1 MDSEI
6 LKLLNQIGLSKTQAR
21 IYALLLSRERTI
33 KELVLVLGLARS
45 TLIES
50 LNSLDDLGLIAYFV
64 KDKSGTKMYRAK
76 SLGSLDRFLHN
87 NLNILED
94 RIQTIVSAQE
104 SLNKM
109 LNLLKLTGSF
119 LDSSID
125 LYLGKKEVL
134 RLYRSTVNI
143 PEVYSI
149 CRLDDYY
156 KTFPKGLFLQS
167 QANRLNKKRKFK
179 DLVID
184 GDSVRELKE
193 NIKAYDYTD
202 YEFKVIKDSPLLR
215 ESELTDIFI
224 TKSYII
230 FSNFKHTTPF
240 SLKLNSI
247 EISKFLIYLH
257 NIVWE
262 SID

>member
-6 LKLLNQIGLSKTQAR
+6 LKLLDQIGLSKTQSR
-21 IYALLLSRERTI
+21 VYALLLSKERTI
-33 KELVLVLGLARS
+33 KELILVLGLARS
-45 TLIES
+45 TIIES
-50 LNSLDDLGLIAYFV
+50 LNSLDDLGLIASFI
-64 KDKSGTKMYRAK
+64 KDNSGTKIYRAK
-76 SLGSLDRFLHN
+76 SLNSLNGFLHN
-87 NLNILED
+87 KLNTLEEG
-94 RIQTIVSAQE
+94 IGTIVSAQE
-104 SLNKM
+104 SLNKIF
-109 LNLLKLTGSF
+109 NLLKLTGSF

-134 RLYRSTVNI
+134 GLYRATVNI

-156 KTFPKGLFLQS
+156 KTFPKGLFIQS

-179 DLVID
+179 DLVIE
-184 GDSVRELKE
+184 GNSVKELKE

-224 TKSYII
+224 TRSYVI

-240 SLKLNSI
+240 SLKLNSV

-262 SID
+262 SVI